1 MYERRIRAGLCVRV
15 GGKREEAKGFDS
27 ARRAVRVSSLTL
39 PRLEREPPQYTARIP
54 TAANAT
60 LLPGPQC
67 CHAPSQKLLLRERQP
82 DDQLLNALGER
93 CPV

>member
-60 LLPGPQC
+60 LLTYQ
-67 CHAPSQKLLLRERQP
+67 APSAVMLPAKN
-82 DDQLLNALGER
+82 DS
-93 CPV
+93 